1 MMRPAQEPGEA
12 ATPEHRYAPA
22 PRTLADTELMLADA
36 FTPLP
41 GFLDRADVDAVRAT
55 GRLADGTPWPVPVTF
70 DAAPATTLQAGVGDH
85 VIVEDQEGAPI
96 AQLEVRDQWAE
107 GEVGRLAGPVRPL
120 QSAVTGVFARFHRTP
135 ADVRAELAGRP
146 AVAMLVDHPSHRD
159 LLAAL
164 SRACESRDARPL
176 LLVPTAGDRA
186 LPPESLVRLA
196 LAARDEL
203 PDAVVVAVRLA
214 ARDDP
219 ADDAL
224 LTGCVAR
231 AYGATALLGTAEVGD
246 AAPIPVI
253 APEPMAY
260 DEVAACWRPR
270 TEVADGRTGLSD
282 ADVDELLAAG
292 RPLPEWFTPRGVAA
306 ELRRAR
312 PPLPER
318 GCAIFF
324 TGLSG
329 SGKSTIA
336 RALHDALAERA
347 DRTVTLLDGDVVR
360 RMLSAGLGFSR
371 EDRDRNILRIGYVAA
386 EVARH
391 GGLAVC
397 APIAPYAAT
406 RDAVRAMVT
415 AYGAGFVLVHVAT
428 PLEVCEQR
436 DRKGLYAKARAG
448 LIQEFT
454 GISDPYETPVNA
466 EVTIDTGELPIEE
479 SVRTIIGYLEAHGW
493 LRASSELSVS
503 DGAMA
508 EPDTDNAGAITR

>member
-1 MMRPAQEPGEA
+1 MRPAQQPEQA
-12 ATPEHRYAPA
+12 ATSEHRHAPA
-22 PRTLADTELMLADA
+22 PRPLADTELMLAGA
-36 FTPLP
+36 FAPLP

-70 DAAPATTLQAGVGDH
+70 DLPASAAEQVGVGDH
-85 VIVEDQEGAPI
+85 MVVEDQEGAPV
-96 AQLEVRDQWAE
+96 ARLEVRDRWTD
-107 GEVGRLAGPVRPL
+107 GKVGHLAGPVRAL
-120 QSAVTGVFARFHRTP
+120 QSAVTGVFARLHRTP
-135 ADVRAELAGRP
+135 ADVRAELGNGP
-146 AVAMLVDHPSHRD
+146 VLAMLVDRPPHRD
-159 LLAAL
+159 RIAAL
-164 SRACESRDARPL
+164 RDACEARDARPL

-196 LAARDEL
+196 LAASEEL
-203 PDAVVVAVRLA
+203 TGAVVVAVRLA

-219 ADDAL
+219 ADDRL
-224 LTGCVAR
+224 LTACVAR
-231 AYGATALLGTAEVGD
+231 AYGANALLSH
-246 AAPIPVI
+246 AAVEPDSPIPI
-253 APEPMAY
+253 RAPEPMAY
-260 DEVAACWRPR
+260 DEATERWRPR
-270 TEVADGRTGLSD
+270 TEVANGRTGPSD
-282 ADVDELLAAG
+282 TELDQMLATG
-292 RPLPEWFTPRGVAA
+292 RPLPAWFTPPGVAA

-318 GCAIFF
+318 GCTIFF

-347 DRTVTLLDGDVVR
+347 DRTVTLLDGDIVR

-391 GGLAVC
+391 GGLAIC

-428 PLEVCEQR
+428 PLEVCERR

-448 LIQEFT
+448 LIEEFT
-454 GISDPYETPVNA
+454 GISDPYETPVDA
-466 EVTIDTGELPIEE
+466 ELTIDTDELPVEE
-479 SVRTIIGYLEAHGW
+479 SVRTIIGYLETHGW
-493 LRASSELSVS
+493 LRGSGGLGAS
-503 DGAMA
+503 
-508 EPDTDNAGAITR
+508 TR